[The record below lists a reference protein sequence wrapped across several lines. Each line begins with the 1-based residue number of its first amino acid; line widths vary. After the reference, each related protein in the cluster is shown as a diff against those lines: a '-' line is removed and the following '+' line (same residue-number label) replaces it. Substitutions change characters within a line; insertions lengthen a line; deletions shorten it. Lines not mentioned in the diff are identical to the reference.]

1 MELWGHMGT
10 FTFTVKDQTV
20 PESDV
25 QFICLPV
32 CVRVTIA
39 PDPPQCLTLSW
50 SRTAPSLMAMKFY
63 LIVVLICL
71 FLIINKVNIFGY
83 FLAMYF
89 TKKKTQ
95 LNLLSIFLFSLILI
109 DA

>member
-71 FLIINKVNIFGY
+71 FLIIREVHHLFTCL
-83 FLAMYF
+83 LAICISSLEKY
-89 TKKKTQ
+89 
-95 LNLLSIFLFSLILI
+95 LFSSSAHFKIGLFGF
-109 DA
+109 